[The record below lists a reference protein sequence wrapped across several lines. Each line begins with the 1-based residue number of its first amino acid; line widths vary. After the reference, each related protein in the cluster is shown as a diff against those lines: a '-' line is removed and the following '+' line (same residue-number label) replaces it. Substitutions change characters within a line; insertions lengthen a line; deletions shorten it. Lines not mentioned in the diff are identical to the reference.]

1 MVAEHY
7 IVSHDLGTSSDKAL
21 LVTMNG
27 EITGIAQRK
36 YPLQHPEPGF
46 AEQDP
51 VDLWAAVAAT
61 TKEVIEKTGIPAASV
76 AAITFSSQMQG
87 LIPVASDGTV
97 LYPSITWL
105 DGRAAGIIHEKLW
118 TQPRIQGYNIFRLL
132 KFLRITGGTP
142 GHTGKDQIG
151 KILWLQ
157 EHKPQ
162 IFEKVVKFLDVK
174 DYILYRLTGKFVTSV
189 DLAVIWWLL
198 DTRRHRNQWHAG
210 LCRLAG
216 VTPDQLSQVKGS
228 AEIAGNLTAAA
239 ARELGLTEKCAVVN
253 GAGDM
258 SAAALGS
265 GAIEEGEL
273 HISVGTS
280 SWVGGHVIR
289 RKTDITHYAGCIGSA
304 LPERY
309 YLAMAHQETAGLC
322 LEWLK
327 DRILY
332 DHSHDPELDETD
344 AVYRKFDQAAALS
357 PPGAGKL
364 IFTPWMFG
372 ERCPLDDEHVR
383 GGFFNLTLSHTRSD
397 LIRAVFEGIAMNT
410 RWAMETLENLY
421 HPVAEL
427 NIIGGGA
434 KSNIWCQIFADVLNR
449 GINQISE
456 PQHAGA
462 RGAALLAGFALG
474 HLKSVSEIK
483 SRIPVMKRYTP
494 DPANR
499 ALYDDRFLHFKALY
513 RQNRLWFRRINRMH

>member
-1 MVAEHY
+1 MAERY
-7 IVSHDLGTSSDKAL
+7 IVSHDLGTGSDKAI
-21 LVTMNG
+21 LVTMQG
-27 EITGIAQRK
+27 EITGIASRK
-36 YPLQHPEPGF
+36 YPLHHPEPGF

-51 VDLWAAVAAT
+51 ADLWAAVITT
-61 TKEVIEKTGIPAASV
+61 TKEVIEKSGVSSESV

-87 LIPVASDGTV
+87 LIPVAADGTV
-97 LYPSITWL
+97 LHPAITWL
-105 DGRAAGIIHEKLW
+105 DGRAAEIIHKKLW
-118 TQPRIQGYNIFRLL
+118 TPPRVQGYNIFRLL

-151 KILWLQ
+151 KILWLRD
-157 EHKPQ
+157 HKPG
-162 IFEKVVKFLDVK
+162 IFGSSYKFLDVK
-174 DYILYRLTGKFVTSV
+174 DYILFRLTGRFVTSV

-198 DTRRHRNQWHAG
+198 DTRGHRNQWHEG

-216 VTPDQLSQVKGS
+216 ITPDQLSEVKRS
-228 AEIAGNLTAAA
+228 AEIAGYLTAGA

-265 GAIEEGEL
+265 GAIEEGDL

-280 SWVGGHVIR
+280 SWVGGHFVR

-327 DRILY
+327 NQILY
-332 DHSHDPELDETD
+332 DQSHDPDINETD
-344 AVYRKFDQAAALS
+344 LIYRKFDEEAARS
-357 PPGAGKL
+357 PAGARDL
-364 IFTPWMFG
+364 VFTPWMFG

-383 GGFFNLTLSHTRSD
+383 GGFYNLSLSHTRSD

-421 HPVAEL
+421 HPVSEL

-449 GINQISE
+449 GIHQISD

-462 RGAALLAGFALG
+462 RGAALLAGFTLG
-474 HLKSVSEIK
+474 YIKSVSEIR
-483 SRIPVMKRYTP
+483 SRIPVMHRYTP

-499 ALYDDRFLHFKALY
+499 TLYDDHFIFFKALY
-513 RQNRLWFRRINRMH
+513 RQNRRWFKRMNRTH